1 MSSRQSRHGGR
12 LAKQSGQ
19 PKVSDLDSAAFVDED
34 ILRLDV
40 AMDHAFVMC
49 KLQCVAQLPDDGER
63 FLGSQFLDRF
73 RSLSLSQL
81 LQATAAGLQP
91 KIDAAALSEFVHD
104 DDMRM
109 TERCQQPSFSQE
121 SFGESRVRGHLT
133 GQNFQRGDAIE
144 FLLTNFEDSSH
155 AADAEQLLDLQM
167 RKRGGELFDLR
178 RPQATRGPPP

>member
-73 RSLSLSQL
+73 RSLSLSQSDSVDEFH
-81 LQATAAGLQP
+81 QQ